1 MLASDQSE
9 KEGNTM
15 LLSDHIARLIEQM
28 LEEGGGRAEVRRND
42 LAAQLGCVPSQ
53 INYVITS
60 RFNSEHG
67 YVTESKRGGGG
78 YIRIVRVQMG
88 RDEYLMHF
96 FQAVGRAVTE
106 TEVRAYLRNLME
118 HGLLTEREARLAP
131 GMMTTLDVCP
141 VEKRD
146 ELRADMLRR
155 LLMMLMMQ

>member
-1 MLASDQSE
+1 
-9 KEGNTM
+9 M

-28 LEEGGGRAEVRRND
+28 LEEGGGSAEVRRND

-60 RFNSEHG
+60 RFNTEHG

-96 FQAVGRAVTE
+96 FQAVGRTASE
-106 TEVRAYLRNLME
+106 TEVRAYLRNLLE
-118 HGLLTEREARLAP
+118 HGLLTEREARISLQ
-131 GMMTTLDVCP
+131 MMTSLDLCP
-141 VEKRD
+141 PDKRD
-146 ELRADMLRR
+146 ELRADLLRR
-155 LLMMLMMQ
+155 LLMLLMMQ